1 MIYPQV
7 CSICGKLNRESLCN
21 KCRIKLEKEFN
32 FQVDDYSNSEKN
44 FIEHS
49 YFFKYENLIRNQI
62 LSYKFQ
68 EKAYIYKT
76 IGKFLE
82 KKQKSFEILRKYDI
96 ILIVPISIQ
105 RKMKRGY
112 NQSEL
117 LAKEIAKILQI
128 KIDTKTLKKIKNNIT
143 QSTLNKE
150 QREQNVIGAY
160 KIKNIETNKNKKI
173 LIFDD
178 IYTTGSTSNECA
190 KVLVQAGIP
199 KEHIGILT
207 IAKD

>member
-1 MIYPQV
+1 MY
-7 CSICGKLNRESLCN
+7 
-21 KCRIKLEKEFN
+21 
-32 FQVDDYSNSEKN
+32 D
-44 FIEHS
+44 H
-49 YFFKYENLIRNQI
+49 YE
-62 LSYKFQ
+62 
-68 EKAYIYKT
+68 T
-76 IGKFLE
+76 VV
-82 KKQKSFEILRKYDI
+82 
-96 ILIVPISIQ
+96 IVRAPW
-105 RKMKRGY
+105 
-112 NQSEL
+112 
-117 LAKEIAKILQI
+117 
-128 KIDTKTLKKIKNNIT
+128 KNNIT